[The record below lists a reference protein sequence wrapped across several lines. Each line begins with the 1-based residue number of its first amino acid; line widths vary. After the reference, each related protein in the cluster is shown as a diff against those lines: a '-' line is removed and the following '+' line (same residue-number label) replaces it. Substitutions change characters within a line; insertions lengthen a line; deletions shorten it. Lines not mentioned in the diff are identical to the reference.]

1 MPLPLDTAYLLAVS
15 ARTGRRLAGRSSQQ
29 AEAASTQ
36 RQPGKTSYQSVSFQL
51 CSALPTQINP
61 SGNLVR
67 NGRGLLRPDCH
78 STTICEVKQCWSRC
92 VWTQIWLALV
102 DSFRSETERRRI
114 KALSATV
121 DCRDWLHKEGGLV
134 LSQQS
139 IGSTNFYIL
148 LINYEK
154 ENLKWQ
160 FICDLNQS

>member
-1 MPLPLDTAYLLAVS
+1 MPLPLYTAYLLAVS
-15 ARTGRRLAGRSSQQ
+15 ARTGRKLAGRSSQQ
-29 AEAASTQ
+29 AEEASTQ
-36 RQPGKTSYQSVSFQL
+36 RQPGKTSCQMSL
-51 CSALPTQINP
+51 CSGYANKHYL
-61 SGNLVR
+61 LVIISR

-78 STTICEVKQCWSRC
+78 STIFEVKRCWSRC

-139 IGSTNFYIL
+139 IGSINFLHLHWNDNSFVI
-148 LINYEK
+148 
-154 ENLKWQ
+154 
-160 FICDLNQS
+160 